1 MPAPKK
7 NQFWKLRSSH
17 GRDKIF
23 ESPLMLEASCY
34 EYFEACDKQPLKKQN
49 VFSNGRK
56 MTTNLMRAFTLK
68 GLFIF
73 LDINRKTWENYKANE
88 DFIAIIERI
97 EDIIYTQKFEG
108 AAAGLLKENI
118 IARELG
124 LADKNNIAL
133 DNLSDDQLDHLVNK
147 IINKN

>member
-1 MPAPKK
+1 
-7 NQFWKLRSSH
+7 
-17 GRDKIF
+17 
-23 ESPLMLEASCY
+23 MLEASCY